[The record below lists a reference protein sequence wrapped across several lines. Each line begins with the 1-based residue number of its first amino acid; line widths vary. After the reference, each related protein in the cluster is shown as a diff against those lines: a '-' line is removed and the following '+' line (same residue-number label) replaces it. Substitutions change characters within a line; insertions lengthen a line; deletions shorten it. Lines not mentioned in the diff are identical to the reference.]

1 MTLVA
6 TVDIVPDEAHEHLSA
21 WVDVCSHS
29 NISRMSSRYLWSG
42 VAVLREYPNKCF
54 ASSIRTRFYWYE
66 FDNVFLLRPPQDIA
80 DAYGSLGRDFID
92 KPRNFLR
99 LRTIQGTYPQRFVDD
114 VMPLKDGLL
123 HLANRQLQIMDEHF
137 PEAPADLQQ
146 AFEEFGQGILWD
158 DRPDRVER
166 GIPIHMMDG
175 WIVSLRAFPLIR
187 KKGSAQCA
195 SQSLM
200 TCSARSAG
208 GRGQY
213 LAARAHLLKC
223 R

>member
-1 MTLVA
+1 MA
-6 TVDIVPDEAHEHLSA
+6 
-21 WVDVCSHS
+21 
-29 NISRMSSRYLWSG
+29 Y
-42 VAVLREYPNKCF
+42 
-54 ASSIRTRFYWYE
+54 TRQRGIDFWYE
-66 FDNVFLLRPPQDIA
+66 FDNVFLLQPPQDIA
-80 DAYGSLGRDFID
+80 EAYRRLGRDFID

-99 LRTIQGTYPQRFVDD
+99 LRRIQGTYPQRFVDD

-175 WIVSLRAFPLIR
+175 AAATMVGYHRWNGIIRAAILLGADEERWLAVNRFVALACAIQTKLSPVQNSPNNPPIEVDLLETLRDRWLVM
-187 KKGSAQCA
+187 SADQ
-195 SQSLM
+195 LDM
-200 TCSARSAG
+200 EFARLPINA
-208 GRGQY
+208 
-213 LAARAHLLKC
+213 
-223 R
+223 